1 MSMKFPGVQIGS
13 AIPAKREHL
22 QKFQMY
28 KIRAWFKVIGVFKG
42 GDSVL
47 DE

>member
-1 MSMKFPGVQIGS
+1 MKFPGVQIRS

-22 QKFQMY
+22 QKFQIY
-28 KIRAWFKVIGVFKG
+28 KIRAWFIGVFKG